1 MHTVHSVV
9 HIYCIEY
16 ILLLR
21 YNFLFNKQPKL
32 VNSVRNRWSLHHYCH
47 RRMHHRMVKVTLMTW
62 MMALMDPNNL
72 WNLQTKLY
80 RSSSIIARY
89 PWVQEYR
96 KFQHKSWGGS
106 QQLALAVSEVFMKQS
121 NSMLWVFDGFKRKP
135 VDRQNMLNS
144 AGVDPKFMKS
154 SIPSQRDAL
163 IRKLCKGLVENVE
176 SKLVDC
182 IFNELTKGTDTS
194 AWVLTSTCTGED
206 KFKAVFKGKTHNVEK
221 ICPGILNAIDW
232 LKSMSIAEK
241 ARGVKQTQFGT
252 VQFCTTLC
260 SIQWF
265 C

>member
-1 MHTVHSVV
+1 MPPEDAPPDGESDTDDMDDGIDGS
-9 HIYCIEY
+9 
-16 ILLLR
+16 
-21 YNFLFNKQPKL
+21 KQPVEPSNKAIQ
-32 VNSVRNRWSLHHYCH
+32 VFKHHCKVSVGS
-47 RRMHHRMVKVTLMTW
+47 
-62 MMALMDPNNL
+62 
-72 WNLQTKLY
+72 
-80 RSSSIIARY
+80 
-89 PWVQEYR
+89 EYR

-182 IFNELTKGTDTS
+182 IFNELTKGTDNS